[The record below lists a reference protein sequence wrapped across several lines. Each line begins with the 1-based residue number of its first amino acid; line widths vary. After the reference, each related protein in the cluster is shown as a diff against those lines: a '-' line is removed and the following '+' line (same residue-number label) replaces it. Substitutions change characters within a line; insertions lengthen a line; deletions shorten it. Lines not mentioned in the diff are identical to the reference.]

1 VDEVIIHA
9 PTRQSATKTTTVVVV
24 QNDDDVEDGRRPS
37 IFPPRPNAISA
48 WRTCTRAPTFTR
60 FISTNYCWTK
70 NPQKNRTFVCFV
82 LLQPRGT

>member
-24 QNDDDVEDGRRPS
+24 QNDDDDDDGRRPS

-48 WRTCTRAPTFTR
+48 WRTCTGAPTFTR
-60 FISTNYCWTK
+60 FISTNYGWTK
-70 NPQKNRTFVCFV
+70 NPQKSELC
-82 LLQPRGT
+82 LL